1 MRPRKKPNLTPRLAA
16 CAPVVIQSPEEKK
29 GRIREEFPNP
39 GAPLHL
45 ELGCGK
51 GAFICALAEL
61 HPDVNFVAM
70 EKEANV
76 AVIATERAMEAR
88 LPNLRFILDD
98 ADHLPEIFLPGEVG
112 RIYINF
118 CDPWH
123 KHRQFKRRLTYRG
136 RLAVYNALLA
146 DGGEV
151 WFKTDNY
158 MLYHFSTFEFDA
170 CMERYFSTTDLHRSE
185 YAEGNIMTEYE
196 RYFSDLGQPIYS
208 IRARRN
214 PDCALVPDLSSA
226 ERKPA
231 DDE

>member
-88 LPNLRFILDD
+88 LPNLRFILGD
-98 ADHLPEIFLPGEVG
+98 ADRLPNIFLPGEVG

-136 RLAVYNALLA
+136 RLARLQ
-146 DGGEV
+146 
-151 WFKTDNY
+151 
-158 MLYHFSTFEFDA
+158 
-170 CMERYFSTTDLHRSE
+170 R
-185 YAEGNIMTEYE
+185 
-196 RYFSDLGQPIYS
+196 P
-208 IRARRN
+208 ARRRGRGVVQ
-214 PDCALVPDLSSA
+214 DGQLYALPLFHL
-226 ERKPA
+226 
-231 DDE
+231 